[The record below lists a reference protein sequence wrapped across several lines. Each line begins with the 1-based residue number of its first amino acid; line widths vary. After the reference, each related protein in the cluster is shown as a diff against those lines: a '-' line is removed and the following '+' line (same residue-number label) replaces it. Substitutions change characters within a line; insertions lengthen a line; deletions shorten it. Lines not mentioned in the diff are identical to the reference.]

1 MSHSIKV
8 TDTTYQEL
16 MGRLRTRETFDH
28 LVQRLL
34 WAVELLEKAIP
45 LIYEKRR
52 ELLES
57 SAELDIMTRAR
68 ANRVETPEEIKP

>member
-16 MGRLRTRETFDH
+16 MARLRTRETFDH
-28 LVQRLL
+28 LIQRLL

-52 ELLES
+52 ELEESKDELE
-57 SAELDIMTRAR
+57 AVARAR
-68 ANRVETPEEIKP
+68 ADRADL